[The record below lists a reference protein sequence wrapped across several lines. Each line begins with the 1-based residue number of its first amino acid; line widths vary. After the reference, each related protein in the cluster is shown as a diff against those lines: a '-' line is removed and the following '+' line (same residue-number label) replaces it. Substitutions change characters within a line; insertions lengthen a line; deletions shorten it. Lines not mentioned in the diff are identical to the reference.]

1 MVRTGMFSYIGGLA
15 LIVLLL
21 LTTNLLKWIGI
32 SLGEALYLSVLG
44 LTVVSY
50 GMTEWRLKK
59 KG

>member
-1 MVRTGMFSYIGGLA
+1 MFSYIGGLA

-44 LTVVSY
+44 LTMVSY
-50 GMTEWRLKK
+50 GTTEWRLRR